1 MARKRFTAEQ
11 SILKL
16 RQAEVSL
23 AKGKA
28 VGCSARLWSRGS
40 SMDWIA
46 GRTSVTPRRLRP
58 SSGQDS
64 HPGLGTP

>member
-28 VGCSARLWSRGS
+28 VGCSARL
-40 SMDWIA
+40 
-46 GRTSVTPRRLRP
+46 
-58 SSGQDS
+58 
-64 HPGLGTP
+64 